1 MVKTVIFDMDGVIV
15 DTEPVHR
22 YAYHT
27 HFKELGI
34 DVPEELYTSFT
45 GFSTKNTYQKLQELY
60 GFDGNIPDLVHRKR
74 FLFNDAFDSKPDL
87 ELIEGVRDL
96 IVGLHDSGVELLLG
110 SSASKSTIDKVFT
123 RFELYPYFK
132 HLVSG
137 EDFPKSKPDPAVFLK
152 AAELATNTKAES
164 IIIEDSTNGI
174 LAAKAAGIRVIGY
187 QSANSKMQDYDL
199 ADYVVKDFKAI
210 DATYIVKL

>member
-1 MVKTVIFDMDGVIV
+1 MDGVIV

-34 DVPEELYTSFT
+34 EVPEELYTSFT
-45 GFSTKNTYQKLQELY
+45 GFSTKNTYQKLQEIY
-60 GFDGNIPDLVHRKR
+60 GFEGNVLDLVHRKR

-87 ELIEGVRDL
+87 DLIEGVRDL
-96 IVGLHDSGVELLLG
+96 IIGLHNNGVELLLG
-110 SSASKSTIDKVFT
+110 SSASKSTIEKVFT

-152 AAELATNTKAES
+152 ASELATHSKDES

-187 QSANSKMQDYDL
+187 QSANSKMQAYDL

-210 DATYIVKL
+210 DASYIVNL